1 MINNDKKYIDN
12 NTAIIFIS
20 LFSVIM
26 FPGITCLCV
35 LAYFKWIKGRKLF
48 LKYTN

>member
-1 MINNDKKYIDN
+1 MIKKYIDN

-26 FPGITCLCV
+26 FGRITCLCV
-35 LAYFKWIKGRKLF
+35 LVDFK
-48 LKYTN
+48 